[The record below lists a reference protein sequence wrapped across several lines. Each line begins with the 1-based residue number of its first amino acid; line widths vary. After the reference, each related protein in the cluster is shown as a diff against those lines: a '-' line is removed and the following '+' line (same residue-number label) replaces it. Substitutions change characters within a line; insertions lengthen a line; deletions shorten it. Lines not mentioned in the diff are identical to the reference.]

1 MNICVCGYL
10 GMGNFGDELFLKTFA
25 QVLEGH
31 RVFPW
36 VAQVDVNRVDAVL
49 IGGGDLIT
57 PYHFNSF
64 YFPPQLEN
72 KPTWIYGV
80 GIVDYY
86 PEHTWPAEEVEKYRV
101 RTAGA
106 QSMALRDQRSA
117 DIAARLSLNG
127 SIDVVPDVVFGYEPP
142 GYPMGRFSARPTAG
156 LCIFTYD
163 AFPKDKLL
171 EIAGHLIAKGYDLVF
186 IPVVNQ
192 SNNTF
197 ADAGLCSELKEEILQ
212 RHPKAV
218 VLVPRPQY
226 DLEVTYSY
234 LGSLDCL
241 ISFKLHPSLAAIRSG
256 VPVFCLTQMSKV
268 RSLMESFGLDDYV
281 LDYTLP
287 QETLMEKLDDFLA
300 NGRARLA
307 AAAPRIRQT
316 EELARRKLEE
326 LKASMEQRLLP

>member
-25 QVLEGH
+25 QTLKGH

-36 VAQVDVNRVDAVL
+36 VAQVDVDRVDAVI

-57 PYHFNSF
+57 PYAFNSF

-86 PEHTWPAEEVEKYRV
+86 PEPTWPQKEVEQYRI
-101 RTAGA
+101 RTAKAHG
-106 QSMALRDQRSA
+106 MALRDQRSA
-117 DIAARLSLNG
+117 EIASRLSLNTAVE
-127 SIDVVPDVVFGYEPP
+127 VVPDVAFGYEPP

-163 AFPKDKLL
+163 AFPKDKL
-171 EIAGHLIAKGYDLVF
+171 IAIAERLIGRGYDLVF

-192 SNNTF
+192 SNNPF
-197 ADAGLCSELKEEILQ
+197 ADAKMCTELREEILKK
-212 RHPKAV
+212 HPNAV

-234 LGSLDCL
+234 IGSLDCL

-268 RSLMESFGLDDYV
+268 RSLMESFGLDDFV
-281 LDYTLP
+281 LDYSLP
-287 QETLMEKLDDFLA
+287 QEQLLGKLDDFLA
-300 NGRARLA
+300 GGRMRLA
-307 AAAPRIRQT
+307 AAEPLIRKT
-316 EELARRKLEE
+316 EELARLKLAE
-326 LKASMEQRLLP
+326 LKASIEHTLP

>member
-25 QVLEGH
+25 QTLKGH
-31 RVFPW
+31 CVFPW
-36 VAQVDVNRVDAVL
+36 VAQVDVKRVDAVI

-57 PYHFNSF
+57 PYAFNSF

-86 PEHTWPAEEVEKYRV
+86 PEPTWPKEEVEQYRV
-101 RTAGA
+101 RTARAHG
-106 QSMALRDQRSA
+106 MALRDQRSA
-117 DIAARLSLNG
+117 DIARRLSLNAAVE
-127 SIDVVPDVVFGYEPP
+127 VVPDVAFGYEPP

-163 AFPKDKLL
+163 SFPKDKLMA
-171 EIAGHLIAKGYDLVF
+171 IAERLIGKGYDLVF

-192 SNNTF
+192 SNNPF
-197 ADAGLCSELKEEILQ
+197 ADTALCSELKEEILKK
-212 RHPKAV
+212 HPNAV
-218 VLVPRPQY
+218 VVVPRPQY

-234 LGSLDCL
+234 IGSLDCL

-268 RSLMESFGLDDYV
+268 RSLMESFGLEEFV
-281 LDYTLP
+281 HDYTLP
-287 QETLMEKLDDFLA
+287 QDQLLGKLDDFLA
-300 NGRARLA
+300 AGRQRLA
-307 AAAPRIRQT
+307 GAAPLIRQT
-316 EELARRKLEE
+316 EELARLQLGKLKDSIEST
-326 LKASMEQRLLP
+326 LS